1 MPTVPTDSSVLSTRQ
16 FRADILSTAG
26 AIGAPVSHRT
36 VDTVLDAFADNFTSG
51 ATLWKT
57 TSRPGDHLAYRFFS
71 RTRTD
76 TLGRA
81 VAADLLDAAHP
92 MLPAVRAW
100 SEMYDGAPVQSGD
113 FDAARGLAKTWL
125 HFGGLRPAGEV
136 FASHRVPAAVRDLLP
151 GFLTLGLAHLRFVAC
166 DWRSNTANFYFRAQG
181 PLDEEQFARI
191 HALAGGAPPRPDLVT
206 EVIAYVPEDYCVAV
220 TVPMGTGVVERV
232 CFYAL
237 RVPEDRLPR
246 VPERI
251 RTFLRTAPSHDAD
264 ECNVIGWS
272 FGRSGDYVKAE
283 RSYTG
288 NMTEVLAS
296 WNCFFHGQDGRDEQL
311 RSTRPDTTA
320 GVREGGTP

>member
-1 MPTVPTDSSVLSTRQ
+1 MSILSTRR
-16 FRADILSTAG
+16 FRADIISTAG

-36 VDTVLDAFADNFTSG
+36 IDTVIDAFAENFASG

-81 VAADLLDAAHP
+81 VAARLLHPAHP

-125 HFGGLRPAGEV
+125 HFGGLRPAAEV
-136 FASHRVPAAVRDLLP
+136 FGGRQVPTAVQDLLP
-151 GFLTLGLAHLRFVAC
+151 DFLALGLAHLRFVAC
-166 DWRSNTANFYFRAQG
+166 DWRRSTANFYFRAEG
-181 PLDEEQFARI
+181 PLTERQFARI
-191 HALAGGAPPRPDLVT
+191 HALAGGAPPRPDLVA
-206 EVIAYVPEDYCVAV
+206 EVIAYVPDDYCVAV
-220 TVPMGTGVVERV
+220 TVPMAGGAVERV

-237 RVPEDRLPR
+237 RVPKDRLPR
-246 VPERI
+246 VPGRI
-251 RTFLRTAPSHDAD
+251 RAFLDAAPSHDAD

-288 NMTEVLAS
+288 DMTEVLAS
-296 WNCFFHGQDGRDEQL
+296 WNCFFHGQSGRDEQL
-311 RSTRPDTTA
+311 RAARPDTTA
-320 GVREGGTP
+320 AAGEGSTS